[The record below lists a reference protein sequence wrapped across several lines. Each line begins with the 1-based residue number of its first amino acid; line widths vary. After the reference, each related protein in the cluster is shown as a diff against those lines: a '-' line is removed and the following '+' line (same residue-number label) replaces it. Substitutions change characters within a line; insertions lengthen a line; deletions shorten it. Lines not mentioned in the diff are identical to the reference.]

1 MTGRT
6 GRTGRAGFAG
16 LVTVLMA
23 VGASALSAQRTAQDA
38 QRSAPGAPQP
48 APATAIAVFSGG
60 CFWGVQAVFEHVK
73 GVIRAESGYTGGKAE
88 DAHYETVSTGRTGHA
103 ESVRVVYD
111 PSQVSYQ
118 QLLDVF
124 FGVAHDP
131 TQLNRQGPDHGTQY
145 RSAIWFTTPAQR
157 AVAVEYIA
165 RLNRSG
171 TLDGAVD
178 IRINLR
184 GANRQAARRFLSGR
198 GLSPG
203 LLRQPSRIHVHCVQR
218 CTQGESAAAAVPG
231 ALAR

>member
-1 MTGRT
+1 MTGWARWA
-6 GRTGRAGFAG
+6 GRAGFAS
-16 LVTVLMA
+16 VAAVLIA
-23 VGASALSAQRTAQDA
+23 ASASAFSPQRTALSSQL
-38 QRSAPGAPQP
+38 SAPSG
-48 APATAIAVFSGG
+48 PATATAVFSGG

-73 GVIRAESGYTGGKAE
+73 GVIRAESGYTGGKAA
-88 DAHYETVSTGRTGHA
+88 DANYETVSTGSTGHA

-124 FGVAHDP
+124 FSVAHDP

-171 TLDGAVD
+171 TLDGPVVTTVTPLHGFYPAEDYHQDYYV
-178 IRINLR
+178 NH
-184 GANRQAARRFLSGR
+184 
-198 GLSPG
+198 P
-203 LLRQPSRIHVHCVQR
+203 
-218 CTQGESAAAAVPG
+218 ESAYIVYNDVPKVE
-231 ALAR
+231 ALQRQFPALWRDAPVLIAKTG

>member
-1 MTGRT
+1 M
-6 GRTGRAGFAG
+6 TGRAGFAG

-23 VGASALSAQRTAQDA
+23 VSASALGAQRSAQDA
-38 QRSAPGAPQP
+38 QRTAPGAPQP
-48 APATAIAVFSGG
+48 APATAVAVFSGG

-73 GVIRAESGYTGGKAE
+73 GVIRAESGYTGGKAD
-88 DAHYETVSTGRTGHA
+88 DADYATVSTGRTGHA

-171 TLDGAVD
+171 TLDGAVVTTVKPLD
-178 IRINLR
+178 GFYPAEDYHQDYYVNH
-184 GANRQAARRFLSGR
+184 
-198 GLSPG
+198 P
-203 LLRQPSRIHVHCVQR
+203 
-218 CTQGESAAAAVPG
+218 ESAYIVYNDVPKVK
-231 ALAR
+231 ALQRQFPALWRDEPVLIAKTG